1 MALHDDEVEITA
13 ADVHRL
19 ISAQAPHWSGLC
31 IDTAG
36 NGTDNRMFRLGDE
49 LLVRLPIRPGTAEA
63 VDKEQRWLPW
73 LAPQLPLPIPEAVF
87 RGRPDEHYPFE
98 WSVLRWIEGAEP
110 ADATVTD
117 WREFGIQLGGF
128 VEALHSIEIPAE
140 VEPAG
145 SLQWYRGRPL
155 REFTSDGFEVIE
167 EVRQLART
175 ESIDLDL
182 DAVTAT
188 WRELTEI
195 ADPPQPDVWLHGDL
209 RTANLLARDGKLAAV
224 IDFGALSIGNPT
236 AEHAAVWQLPVGA
249 RQAYRERSG
258 VDDGTWQRARG
269 WAILVSLLAL
279 PYYWHSWPEFARD
292 GIGTINQ
299 VLSEPG

>member
-1 MALHDDEVEITA
+1 M
-13 ADVHRL
+13 
-19 ISAQAPHWSGLC
+19 ISAQAPHWSGLS
-31 IDTAG
+31 IEMAG
-36 NGTDNRMFRLGDE
+36 DGTDNRMFRVGDE

-73 LAPQLPLPIPEAVF
+73 LAPQLPLTIPEPVF

-117 WREFGIQLGGF
+117 WREFGIQLGAF
-128 VEALHSIEIPAE
+128 VGALHSIEIPDGVA
-140 VEPAG
+140 PTG

-155 REFTSDGFEVIE
+155 REFTANGFEVIE
-167 EVRQLART
+167 EIRQLVKT

-182 DAVTAT
+182 DAVTGT

-209 RTANLLARDGKLAAV
+209 RTANLLARDGRLAAV

-236 AEHAAVWQLPVGA
+236 AEHAAVWQLPVAA

-258 VDDGTWQRARG
+258 VDEDTWQRARG

-279 PYYWHSWPEFARD
+279 PYYWHSWP
-292 GIGTINQ
+292 
-299 VLSEPG
+299 